1 MASSVW
7 ATRPLAQRAA
17 ALEGVDFGG
26 QKWGQTGEQASARP
40 VSRGLRAPALVCAL
54 CLPATAGLL
63 IFAERS
69 RHEAVASYDVPR
81 TQWASVPGF
90 TNQ

>member
-7 ATRPLAQRAA
+7 VARPLARGAA
-17 ALEGVDFGG
+17 ALEGVDFDGHE
-26 QKWGQTGEQASARP
+26 WGQTGEQASAHP

-63 IFAERS
+63 AFAQRS
-69 RHEAVASYDVPR
+69 RHEAVVSYDVPH
-81 TQWASVPGF
+81 TSLASVPGF
-90 TNQ
+90 ANR